1 MIIPPV
7 SPPIRLRRGNGAAL
21 GSTSTSVQARLPRT
35 TKVGAAAASATVECD
50 ARDIVPLLKVVV
62 KDSPAYTVGKQGMD
76 ADAKTGVVFDADF
89 PPVTYCGLDGEMDK
103 NVPRLIPSCNIVSF
117 DEQDG
122 FNYPLLVSSTS
133 DSDSDSG
140 LPELIP
146 RRDDSDSD
154 SDLPELIPR
163 RDLFVS
169 SESDSDSDSDLP
181 ELIPGRDVVGLD
193 RQDVHADI
201 YPRGANRPIGDGD
214 LGMLLRLEELIVS
227 FREKKDCGR
236 QSASSKN
243 DRKPTA
249 TASGVTAEKKST
261 TTSKFDTIRKKL
273 EEKGKKKLESNSATP
288 QVSIDSTSAAVQDRA
303 DKVFTMGTECN
314 AIIAW
319 VAKHKN
325 VNAPAYT
332 RPFYQR
338 LKDDEPLRTN
348 CKISLLALRRSP
360 TSGSTFWSTSQWNRD
375 QTREYTLN
383 WQLYIRYL
391 EAHEPNTSEFR
402 MAWGKSLTE
411 ILNRFGAGYP
421 IPQKNRYEADLGKG
435 VFGDYCTYPIT
446 YKRIEE
452 TYFPLRFSN
461 EDIAEDTDLLNL
473 YFGENEEDVERARDW
488 YKTRCG
494 LNTQVVQAQ
503 AAEVEDL
510 TDIAKNIF

>member
-7 SPPIRLRRGNGAAL
+7 SPPIRLRCSIGTAL
-21 GSTSTSVQARLPRT
+21 GRTPAKVRANVPSTIKVCAATATTSIKSDT
-35 TKVGAAAASATVECD
+35 
-50 ARDIVPLLKVVV
+50 RDTVPLPNFVLE
-62 KDSPAYTVGKQGMD
+62 DAGPYAIRDQGRNVD
-76 ADAKTGVVFDADF
+76 DKANININSDF
-89 PPVTYCGLDGEMDK
+89 PPHTYCGLDSPTNSD
-103 NVPRLIPSCNIVSF
+103 VPKLIPSCSIVSF
-117 DEQDG
+117 DEDDN
-122 FNYPLLVSSTS
+122 FVYPVLASS
-133 DSDSDSG
+133 G
-140 LPELIP
+140 
-146 RRDDSDSD
+146 
-154 SDLPELIPR
+154 
-163 RDLFVS
+163 
-169 SESDSDSDSDLP
+169 SDSDSDSDLP
-181 ELIPGRDVVGLD
+181 ELIARRDETSPD
-193 RQDVHADI
+193 DQATNADV
-201 YPRGANRPIGDGD
+201 YRRGANRSINDGD
-214 LGMLLRLEELIVS
+214 IGMLLRIEELVAS
-227 FREKKDCGR
+227 FCKNQEYGR
-236 QSASSKN
+236 QSASSKS
-243 DRKPTA
+243 DKKQAA
-249 TASGVTAEKKST
+249 TSSGTAEKKSSN
-261 TTSKFDTIRKKL
+261 TSKFDSIRKKL
-273 EEKGKKKLESNSATP
+273 EEKGKKKLEGNSATP
-288 QVSIDSTSAAVQDRA
+288 QVSIDSTSAAIQDRA

-325 VNAPAYT
+325 INTPAYT

-391 EAHEPNTSEFR
+391 DSHEPNTSEFR

-421 IPQKNRYEADLGKG
+421 IPQKNKYEADLGKG

-446 YKRIEE
+446 YKRIED

-473 YFGENEEDVERARDW
+473 YFGENEEDVERAREW

-510 TDIAKNIF
+510 SELAKNIF